1 MTDNG
6 FQGARSLHC
15 ILLSV
20 HEWQILRCVPQSLIC
35 SHEDVHETVG
45 RIVDMLEFAVGV
57 RRFVGASGDRI
68 ASVQGHERHD
78 FILKIFLCCSMA
90 K

>member
-1 MTDNG
+1 MHEVSTVY
-6 FQGARSLHC
+6 S
-15 ILLSV
+15 ILSTSGK
-20 HEWQILRCVPQSLIC
+20 ILRRIPQSLRC

-45 RIVDMLEFAVGV
+45 WIVDMLEFAVGV
-57 RRFVGASGDRI
+57 RRFVGVSGDFRI

-78 FILKIFLCCSMA
+78 FVLKIFFYCSMT